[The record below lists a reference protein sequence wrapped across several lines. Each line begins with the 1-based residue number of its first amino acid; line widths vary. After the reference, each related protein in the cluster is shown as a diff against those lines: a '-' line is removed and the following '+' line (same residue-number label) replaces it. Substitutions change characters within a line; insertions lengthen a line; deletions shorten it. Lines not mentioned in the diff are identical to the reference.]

1 LFDVKASIM
10 IIFEKVIVLI
20 NSSNLSLLI
29 GTQQVVSEVKL
40 EKIKEL

>member
-1 LFDVKASIM
+1 M